1 MEKKHKKIVLLIF
14 MYGVL
19 FLFFFPVA
27 LIIGTIHLFVHIK
40 RTAKNSKASVK
51 QEPIA
56 KKEIAN
62 VQNSEPPIKKIKK
75 KALQGPGYCT
85 YTIPEVRS
93 ISRYEKRDSNQT
105 SIKNCFSEDE
115 QFEIDYL
122 LSSSDDLFDGGY
134 DITDEYFQ
142 DFFKKAKSGLCETVT
157 IDSVQ
162 RSSVVKKGEKSYF
175 ATLSGCTCKKF
186 ENEGFCEHVVI
197 NAINQK
203 IIDPIN
209 GIRHDDIALK
219 EKLNFVNEN
228 IIGEHGNIQKVES
241 GIIKQSKVPA
251 YFMEKGF
258 FELSSGI
265 EQLISYLSKR
275 QINELIP
282 NLKTELKNI
291 DPEIKLGT
299 LKVSDLKELIV
310 NNKHVFE
317 KYFRGYVYLK
327 IKEDVENM
335 IFDCEDLAKWIIYT
349 NKKYR

>member
-1 MEKKHKKIVLLIF
+1 MTKQQKKIILMVSF
-14 MYGVL
+14 YAVL
-19 FLFFFPVA
+19 FIFFFPIA
-27 LIIGTIHLFVHIK
+27 LVIGCIHLFVHIK
-40 RTAKNSKASVK
+40 RTSKNSNANDK
-51 QEPIA
+51 QEIVV
-56 KKEIAN
+56 KKEVET
-62 VQNSEPPIKKIKK
+62 VQCCESSKK
-75 KALQGPGYCT
+75 KAKKKPLQGPRYCT

-93 ISRYEKRDSNQT
+93 ISRYEKRDSNPT

-122 LSSSDDLFDGGY
+122 LNSSDDLFDGGY

-203 IIDPIN
+203 MIDPIN

-219 EKLNFVNEN
+219 EKLNFINEN

-335 IFDCEDLAKWIIYT
+335 IFDCEELAKWIIYT